1 MLTLYIKYIISVTK
15 IKLPVSGDNSNPF
28 GLSGC
33 IICRHMARFP
43 QHFELFN
50 IITSLV
56 GEVFAPSNSP
66 FHFYQISANSFL
78 KFKTDKRP
86 CPLHINH
93 GPFLVILGLRG
104 SSSPSSYFTSLVS
117 LCFIFLRSFFPCFE
131 YSFKSSLLTCSK
143 KSKKRMKGLEGW
155 TKKEKQEFW
164 GSSTFNLSSLS
175 VDGQKWMDI
184 LERLTGGKKL
194 LGGERV
200 LERFQEKRHCW
211 RKEPIST
218 SSFFL

>member
-1 MLTLYIKYIISVTK
+1 MRFSPPQILLSIFTKFQQIPFWSLRQTRGLALSILTM
-15 IKLPVSGDNSNPF
+15 G
-28 GLSGC
+28 
-33 IICRHMARFP
+33 
-43 QHFELFN
+43 HFWSSWDWGAH
-50 IITSLV
+50 TS
-56 GEVFAPSNSP
+56 FS
-66 FHFYQISANSFL
+66 
-78 KFKTDKRP
+78 
-86 CPLHINH
+86 
-93 GPFLVILGLRG
+93 